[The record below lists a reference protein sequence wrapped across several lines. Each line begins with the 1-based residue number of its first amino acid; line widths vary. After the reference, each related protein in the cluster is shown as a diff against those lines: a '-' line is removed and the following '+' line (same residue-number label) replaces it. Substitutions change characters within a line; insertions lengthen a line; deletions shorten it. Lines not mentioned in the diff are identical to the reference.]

1 MADKVAGQSVPNLE
15 CFSFGPREYAFLEKV
30 PEYFTCVVCQ
40 GVLKECLTTECCLN
54 SFCKVCLD
62 KAKERNTSCPMC
74 RKESVNATKDKKT
87 DRLVGQLK
95 VLCRFWKKGCSWN
108 GELSDVEAH
117 IIDSCL
123 EATVKCPLA
132 CGAEVE
138 RRNLEDHKTNICV
151 KRETTCECGHKAPL
165 DRLRTDH
172 LDEEGH
178 CPLESLAC
186 RFKYFGCS
194 DEVKRCEMEEHE
206 LSCMSHHLKLV
217 KKRYRC
223 DVPPLIEKVGH
234 LEEELKALQSQ
245 LSKLPAPNT
254 AIASS
259 DKKKD
264 EQVVGKQGKA
274 PIKSRSSFQSNQEY
288 GEYVSHL
295 VKRGTMVRLLE
306 AYESVQEGDIGVFM
320 QSNALKP
327 PAQVKWLL
335 YGQPYWVF
343 WHQLEIVSL
352 S

>member
-1 MADKVAGQSVPNLE
+1 
-15 CFSFGPREYAFLEKV
+15 
-30 PEYFTCVVCQ
+30 
-40 GVLKECLTTECCLN
+40 
-54 SFCKVCLD
+54 
-62 KAKERNTSCPMC
+62 
-74 RKESVNATKDKKT
+74 
-87 DRLVGQLK
+87 
-95 VLCRFWKKGCSWN
+95 
-108 GELSDVEAH
+108 
-117 IIDSCL
+117 
-123 EATVKCPLA
+123 
-132 CGAEVE
+132 
-138 RRNLEDHKTNICV
+138 
-151 KRETTCECGHKAPL
+151 
-165 DRLRTDH
+165 
-172 LDEEGH
+172 
-178 CPLESLAC
+178 
-186 RFKYFGCS
+186 
-194 DEVKRCEMEEHE
+194 MEEHE

-217 KKRYRC
+217 EKRYRC